1 MMNNTKFVSGK
12 DQKKQINACVDGP
25 RNPIKVMTFVCLFA
39 CLFVCLFA

>member
-25 RNPIKVMTFVCLFA
+25 FITRKIHINKTAGKCKIR
-39 CLFVCLFA
+39 